1 MFIIWV
7 FENLYY
13 ISENL
18 GDKTIPKA
26 VNFPRKKS
34 PKVLTP
40 FLKPLEARGKGSD
53 GKCIRHGNQQQ
64 GILNN
69 PIICCPQET
78 EFKFQTQIG

>member
-7 FENLYY
+7 YENLYY

-34 PKVLTP
+34 QSPH
-40 FLKPLEARGKGSD
+40 PLFEAFRSQRKG
-53 GKCIRHGNQQQ
+53 
-64 GILNN
+64 
-69 PIICCPQET
+69 
-78 EFKFQTQIG
+78 